1 MSNEHFDQ
9 HQLSLELKLRLLAQG
24 MAMGLTP
31 AEAAIYGVEDADF
44 LEEEVYEETSN
55 DLPLE

>member
-1 MSNEHFDQ
+1 MNSEPLNQ

-44 LEEEVYEETSN
+44 FEEETNEETSN
-55 DLPLE
+55 DSPSE